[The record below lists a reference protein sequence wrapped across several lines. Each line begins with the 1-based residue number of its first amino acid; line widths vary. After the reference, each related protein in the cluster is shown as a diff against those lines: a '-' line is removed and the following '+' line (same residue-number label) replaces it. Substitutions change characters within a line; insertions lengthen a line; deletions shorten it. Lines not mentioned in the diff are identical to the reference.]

1 MIDRLESEVE
11 RERLANEN
19 VTALLTRANAEVE
32 RLTRERDEMK
42 RCADSAETRWEEV
55 AKLALERERLVFASE
70 ARAEKAERERDEA
83 ISDYS
88 REYDKH
94 VASAAE
100 SARLR
105 KVLRRAVVAMDTAM
119 ARVGMPIDHATRP
132 AWRLDLL
139 NALDVAR
146 AALAEGTKVG

>member
-1 MIDRLESEVE
+1 MRCGVDHIAEAAALRAEVE
-11 RERLANEN
+11 RETLANEN

-94 VASAAE
+94 VAFAAE
-100 SARLR
+100 SAGLR
-105 KVLRRAVVAMDTAM
+105 EALLGLVRWGANGHDVKD
-119 ARVGMPIDHATRP
+119 
-132 AWRLDLL
+132 LDPW
-139 NALDVAR
+139 R
-146 AALAEGTKVG
+146 AASAALSEGAKGTT